1 MKQPELGQTILRLR
15 KEKKL
20 TQEELVERCNIN
32 VRTLQ
37 RIESGEVTPR
47 DFTLKS
53 LFSALDFDIDQIEKT
68 LANKKDKQWIKLGWI
83 FGIIYF
89 VLGIAEFSVDVL
101 RFESSLPYYF
111 PFIYTL
117 VKVFCLVSFAIFM
130 MGFASTGRAFSIPV
144 LQIGAFIM
152 IGVITISQL
161 YDVISLFPGISED
174 EFLAIKGIVAVMS
187 GAVGLAFAYGLYQ
200 MHEHLGA
207 LAKVAAVMELV
218 LSAFFM
224 SFFLAVVGLFILIP
238 VTVIE
243 IIILFQAFEKLKI
256 VRED

>member
-68 LANKKDKQWIKLGWI
+68 LANKKDKRWIRLGWI
-83 FGIIYF
+83 FGIVYF
-89 VLGIAEFSVDVL
+89 ILGLAEFIVDIA
-101 RFESSLPYYF
+101 RFDDDLPYFF
-111 PFIYTL
+111 PFTYTL
-117 VKVFCLVSFAIFM
+117 VKMLCLISFAFFM
-130 MGFASTGRAFSIPV
+130 MGFASLGRVYTQSV
-144 LQIGAFIM
+144 LRIGAFIM
-152 IGVITISQL
+152 IGVMGIIEV
-161 YDVISLFPGISED
+161 YDIISLFPGITEE
-174 EFLAIKGIVAVMS
+174 EFWAIKGIEAVMS
-187 GAVGLAFAYGLYQ
+187 GAVGLAFAYGIFHL
-200 MHEHLGA
+200 HVHLGVI
-207 LAKVAAVMELV
+207 AKVAGILEFAMA
-218 LSAFFM
+218 AFFL
-224 SFFLAVVGLFILIP
+224 SFIFAVVGLFILVP

-243 IIILFQAFEKLKI
+243 IVLLYQAHDKLQTSL
-256 VRED
+256 ES